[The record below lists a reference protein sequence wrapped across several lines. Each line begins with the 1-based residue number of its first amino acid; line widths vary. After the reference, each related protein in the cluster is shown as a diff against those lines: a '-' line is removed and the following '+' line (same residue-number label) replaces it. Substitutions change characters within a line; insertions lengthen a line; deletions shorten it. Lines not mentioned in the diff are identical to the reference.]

1 MTSVS
6 KSIDLVFA
14 EFPLGFAS
22 CVPRFV
28 NNLTLTAVAVG
39 QKNGT
44 LERNE
49 PRKLMGNPL
58 IYVSIKCQVDAIFDS
73 KYKTAVYEAMK
84 KKVGAV
90 MAKNASTHTLDKSK
104 GTNPVQ
110 YELVVSLKMTKDD
123 KSKPPRIN
131 ANVVVKGTAFT
142 TTGPKTFTITG
153 GSYFEGPNPNKLDR
167 DAAQAT
173 SDAVEEV
180 MTKKVVPAMTP

>member
-1 MTSVS
+1 
-6 KSIDLVFA
+6 
-14 EFPLGFAS
+14 
-22 CVPRFV
+22 
-28 NNLTLTAVAVG
+28 
-39 QKNGT
+39 
-44 LERNE
+44 
-49 PRKLMGNPL
+49 MGNPL

-84 KKVGAV
+84 KKVAAI
-90 MAKNASTHTLDKSK
+90 MAKNTSTHTLDKSK

-110 YELVVSLKMTKDD
+110 YELVISLKVTKDD

-131 ANVVVKGTAFT
+131 VNVVVKGTAFT
-142 TTGPKTFTITG
+142 ATGSKTFTATG
-153 GSYFEGPNPNKLDR
+153 GSYFEGPNPNKLDK

>member
-1 MTSVS
+1 MFTIGQTTPRG
-6 KSIDLVFA
+6 KSR
-14 EFPLGFAS
+14 FAS
-22 CVPRFV
+22 CHPIIV
-28 NNLTLTAVAVG
+28 NNLTLTAVAAEAR
-39 QKNGT
+39 KSANSNKT
-44 LERNE
+44 NL
-49 PRKLMGNPL
+49 KLMGDPL

-84 KKVGAV
+84 KKVAAV
-90 MAKNASTHTLDKSK
+90 MAKNASTHTLDKAK

-110 YELVVSLKMTKDD
+110 YDLVISLKVTKDD

-131 ANVVVKGTAFT
+131 ANLVVKGTAFT
-142 TTGPKTFTITG
+142 ATGSKTFTVTG
-153 GSYFEGPNPNKLDR
+153 GSYYEGPNPNKMDK